1 MLPLGRWRNS
11 LQQEDIGLPHLKI
24 TDRLSMVGF
33 ELTASWQSSRKV
45 NMDEVQSRVQTCISS
60 WKSGKFM
67 PLVCR
72 PFSLNTYCLS
82 KVWFRT
88 SSVDMRAGDITAI
101 TSKIKSYCYQDLYQK
116 PSEVL
121 LYRGVDE
128 GGLGLHHLKSK
139 ALANLISTFIQTAK
153 TQIFKALSF
162 IHGCT
167 AIM

>member
-1 MLPLGRWRNS
+1 
-11 LQQEDIGLPHLKI
+11 
-24 TDRLSMVGF
+24 
-33 ELTASWQSSRKV
+33 
-45 NMDEVQSRVQTCISS
+45 
-60 WKSGKFM
+60 M

-88 SSVDMRAGDITAI
+88 GSVDMRAGDITAI
-101 TSKIKSYCYQDLYQK
+101 TSKIKSYCYQNLYQK

-153 TQIFKALSF
+153 NTNFQSSLFHSCLYSYHVEADTSLPNPGFTPYYDAEFFEIIKKIKNNTPLNP
-162 IHGCT
+162 IHMTVKEWYRVLVEKNVC
-167 AIM
+167 